1 MPARLEGK
9 IALVTGAGS
18 GLGKAIALA
27 FTREGAS
34 LVLGGRRAEPLEK
47 TLREIADEGGTG
59 LVAPGDVTRAADV
72 RRMVESAVARFGRLD
87 VLVNNAGMLA
97 SRTSVTDS
105 TEEDFRRTLEGNLVS
120 VFLCCKHALPE
131 LILTQ
136 GNIINIAS
144 VAGLRGAPN
153 RAAYGAAKGGVVVL
167 TKGMAL
173 DYAPRGVRVNCI
185 CPAYIE
191 TDLNHDFLQGL
202 KKTGEYEAL
211 VRIHPLGFLGA
222 TDDVAHA
229 AVYLASNEARWMTG
243 VVLPVDG
250 GISATM

>member
-72 RRMVESAVARFGRLD
+72 RR
-87 VLVNNAGMLA
+87 
-97 SRTSVTDS
+97 
-105 TEEDFRRTLEGNLVS
+105 
-120 VFLCCKHALPE
+120 
-131 LILTQ
+131 I
-136 GNIINIAS
+136 
-144 VAGLRGAPN
+144 
-153 RAAYGAAKGGVVVL
+153 
-167 TKGMAL
+167 
-173 DYAPRGVRVNCI
+173 
-185 CPAYIE
+185 IE

-229 AVYLASNEARWMTG
+229 AVYLASNEAPWMTG

>member
-34 LVLGGRRAEPLEK
+34 LVLGGRRAEPLAK

-72 RRMVESAVARFGRLD
+72 RR
-87 VLVNNAGMLA
+87 
-97 SRTSVTDS
+97 
-105 TEEDFRRTLEGNLVS
+105 
-120 VFLCCKHALPE
+120 
-131 LILTQ
+131 I
-136 GNIINIAS
+136 
-144 VAGLRGAPN
+144 
-153 RAAYGAAKGGVVVL
+153 
-167 TKGMAL
+167 
-173 DYAPRGVRVNCI
+173 
-185 CPAYIE
+185 IE

>member
-27 FTREGAS
+27 VTREGAS

-72 RRMVESAVARFGRLD
+72 RRMGESAVARFGRLD
-87 VLVNNAGMLA
+87 VLVNN
-97 SRTSVTDS
+97 S
-105 TEEDFRRTLEGNLVS
+105 
-120 VFLCCKHALPE
+120 
-131 LILTQ
+131 
-136 GNIINIAS
+136 
-144 VAGLRGAPN
+144 
-153 RAAYGAAKGGVVVL
+153 
-167 TKGMAL
+167 
-173 DYAPRGVRVNCI
+173 
-185 CPAYIE
+185 
-191 TDLNHDFLQGL
+191 LQGL

>member
-72 RRMVESAVARFGRLD
+72 RR
-87 VLVNNAGMLA
+87 
-97 SRTSVTDS
+97 
-105 TEEDFRRTLEGNLVS
+105 
-120 VFLCCKHALPE
+120 
-131 LILTQ
+131 I
-136 GNIINIAS
+136 
-144 VAGLRGAPN
+144 
-153 RAAYGAAKGGVVVL
+153 
-167 TKGMAL
+167 
-173 DYAPRGVRVNCI
+173 
-185 CPAYIE
+185 IE

-202 KKTGEYEAL
+202 KKIGEYEAL

>member
-47 TLREIADEGGTG
+47 TLREIADEGRTG

-72 RRMVESAVARFGRLD
+72 RR
-87 VLVNNAGMLA
+87 
-97 SRTSVTDS
+97 
-105 TEEDFRRTLEGNLVS
+105 
-120 VFLCCKHALPE
+120 
-131 LILTQ
+131 I
-136 GNIINIAS
+136 
-144 VAGLRGAPN
+144 
-153 RAAYGAAKGGVVVL
+153 
-167 TKGMAL
+167 
-173 DYAPRGVRVNCI
+173 
-185 CPAYIE
+185 IE

>member
-18 GLGKAIALA
+18 GLGKAIALG

-72 RRMVESAVARFGRLD
+72 RR
-87 VLVNNAGMLA
+87 
-97 SRTSVTDS
+97 
-105 TEEDFRRTLEGNLVS
+105 
-120 VFLCCKHALPE
+120 
-131 LILTQ
+131 I
-136 GNIINIAS
+136 
-144 VAGLRGAPN
+144 
-153 RAAYGAAKGGVVVL
+153 
-167 TKGMAL
+167 
-173 DYAPRGVRVNCI
+173 
-185 CPAYIE
+185 IE

>member
-72 RRMVESAVARFGRLD
+72 RR
-87 VLVNNAGMLA
+87 
-97 SRTSVTDS
+97 
-105 TEEDFRRTLEGNLVS
+105 
-120 VFLCCKHALPE
+120 
-131 LILTQ
+131 I
-136 GNIINIAS
+136 
-144 VAGLRGAPN
+144 
-153 RAAYGAAKGGVVVL
+153 
-167 TKGMAL
+167 
-173 DYAPRGVRVNCI
+173 
-185 CPAYIE
+185 IE

-229 AVYLASNEARWMTG
+229 AVYLASDEARWMTG

>member
-34 LVLGGRRAEPLEK
+34 LVLGGRRAEPLAK

-72 RRMVESAVARFGRLD
+72 RR
-87 VLVNNAGMLA
+87 
-97 SRTSVTDS
+97 
-105 TEEDFRRTLEGNLVS
+105 
-120 VFLCCKHALPE
+120 
-131 LILTQ
+131 I
-136 GNIINIAS
+136 
-144 VAGLRGAPN
+144 
-153 RAAYGAAKGGVVVL
+153 
-167 TKGMAL
+167 
-173 DYAPRGVRVNCI
+173 
-185 CPAYIE
+185 IE

-202 KKTGEYEAL
+202 KKIGEYEAL

>member
-1 MPARLEGK
+1 M
-9 IALVTGAGS
+9 
-18 GLGKAIALA
+18 
-27 FTREGAS
+27 
-34 LVLGGRRAEPLEK
+34 LGGRRAEPLEK

-72 RRMVESAVARFGRLD
+72 RR
-87 VLVNNAGMLA
+87 
-97 SRTSVTDS
+97 
-105 TEEDFRRTLEGNLVS
+105 
-120 VFLCCKHALPE
+120 
-131 LILTQ
+131 I
-136 GNIINIAS
+136 
-144 VAGLRGAPN
+144 
-153 RAAYGAAKGGVVVL
+153 
-167 TKGMAL
+167 
-173 DYAPRGVRVNCI
+173 
-185 CPAYIE
+185 IE

>member
-72 RRMVESAVARFGRLD
+72 RR
-87 VLVNNAGMLA
+87 
-97 SRTSVTDS
+97 
-105 TEEDFRRTLEGNLVS
+105 
-120 VFLCCKHALPE
+120 
-131 LILTQ
+131 I
-136 GNIINIAS
+136 
-144 VAGLRGAPN
+144 
-153 RAAYGAAKGGVVVL
+153 
-167 TKGMAL
+167 
-173 DYAPRGVRVNCI
+173 
-185 CPAYIE
+185 IE